1 MKQADIIQFLRYL
14 SNSFHSL
21 ARSKDLHLTF
31 SSLEKELFMDF
42 DGDKLTQI
50 VTNLIGNAIKFTPQY
65 GSITV
70 TAQRQEKVLTVAVQ
84 DNGVGISEEDLTH
97 IFDRFQQASNTQ
109 QSKEK
114 GSGIGLSLVQE
125 LVKLMEG
132 EIKVES
138 ELGRGTTF
146 MVKLPIQNIA
156 PLATVMSLADTSM
169 PEVSNNIEE
178 IPPQEETVRENETL
192 PNLLIIEDTKDVVI
206 FLEEML
212 QNQYQITTAYDGEAG
227 IEIALKEVPDI
238 IISDV
243 MMPKKDGI
251 EVVSTLKKDVRT
263 SHIPIIL
270 LTARGDQEGK
280 LEGLE
285 VGADAYLVKPFNQ
298 KELFIRLRK
307 LIEIRQRL
315 QQKYKGLASFTN
327 TTIATPTNDP
337 ELQFLQK
344 LEQVVKENIGNEN
357 FKVEPY
363 LCRDM
368 LMSRPQLYRKIKA
381 LLDKSPSQYIRHVRM
396 QHAHHLL
403 VSSEMKIGD
412 ISDAVGYRDHA
423 NFSKA
428 YAGEFGKTPS
438 EAREIA

>member
-1 MKQADIIQFLRYL
+1 TTFLVEL
-14 SNSFHSL
+14 PIHNN
-21 ARSKDLHLTF
+21 APPKDTAPAIAP
-31 SSLEKELFMDF
+31 KEESTNTEESDTIPIR
-42 DGDKLTQI
+42 DK
-50 VTNLIGNAIKFTPQY
+50 K
-65 GSITV
+65 
-70 TAQRQEKVLTVAVQ
+70 Q
-84 DNGVGISEEDLTH
+84 DNRPH
-97 IFDRFQQASNTQ
+97 
-109 QSKEK
+109 
-114 GSGIGLSLVQE
+114 
-125 LVKLMEG
+125 
-132 EIKVES
+132 
-138 ELGRGTTF
+138 
-146 MVKLPIQNIA
+146 
-156 PLATVMSLADTSM
+156 
-169 PEVSNNIEE
+169 
-178 IPPQEETVRENETL
+178 
-192 PNLLIIEDTKDVVI
+192 LLIIEDTRDVVI

-212 QNQYQITTAYDGEAG
+212 QKDYQVSTTYDGEAG
-227 IEIALKEVPDI
+227 IEKALKEIPDI

-243 MMPKKDGI
+243 MMPIKDGI
-251 EVVSTLKKDVRT
+251 EVVTTLKKDVRT

-315 QQKYKGLASFTN
+315 QQKFSGLASFTTSVLN
-327 TTIATPTNDP
+327 TPTDDP

-363 LCRDM
+363 LCRAM

-381 LLDKSPSQYIRHVRM
+381 LLDKSPSQYIRYVRM

-403 VSSEMKIGD
+403 VSTSMKIGD
-412 ISDAVGYRDHA
+412 IADAVGYRDHA

-428 YAGEFGKTPS
+428 YVNEFGETPS
-438 EAREIA
+438 ETREKALGSK